1 MHQIRRAPTISAGT
15 PNDPCE
21 ARISRNGVEQET
33 DRRAFE
39 THAARIA
46 LPREDVKVR
55 RHVPTRAPDVLDCKN
70 AGILEVPDRY
80 QRSSPSCVT
89 SY

>member
-1 MHQIRRAPTISAGT
+1 MHPIRRAPTISVGT
-15 PNDPCE
+15 PNDPCDAE
-21 ARISRNGVEQET
+21 YRNGVEHET
-33 DRRAFE
+33 DRRAFD